1 MPQMEWVWVAALA
14 VFAIAEGCTQA
25 LISIWFI
32 GGSIAGLISTV
43 CGAPLWMQLTL
54 FLAVSVL
61 LLLLMRPM
69 SRGLLSQKKTKTNAQ
84 SNVGKTVLVTEP
96 IDNLRQTGAVKV
108 SGVEWSARSV
118 DGRQIAA
125 DTAVR
130 IDKIE
135 GAKVLVSA
143 VQTKGEK

>member
-1 MPQMEWVWVAALA
+1 MGLGGCAGR
-14 VFAIAEGCTQA
+14 FAIAEGCTQA

-69 SRGLLSQKKTKTNAQ
+69 SRRLLSQK
-84 SNVGKTVLVTEP
+84 
-96 IDNLRQTGAVKV
+96 
-108 SGVEWSARSV
+108 
-118 DGRQIAA
+118 
-125 DTAVR
+125 
-130 IDKIE
+130 
-135 GAKVLVSA
+135 
-143 VQTKGEK
+143 QTKPTPRATWARPCL

>member
-14 VFAIAEGCTQA
+14 VFAIAEGCMQA

-69 SRGLLSQKKTKTNAQ
+69 SRRLMSQKQTKTNAQ

>member
-69 SRGLLSQKKTKTNAQ
+69 SRRLMSQ

-130 IDKIE
+130 IDRIE